1 MVERNG
7 DAPSE
12 ESVARRLKACVAACE
27 GIPTEALE
35 SGVIL
40 RLVVA
45 CVHLEDARVR
55 EIIAAMAYQR
65 PGEGKATNGPPA
77 QDAGKPRRRY
87 GPPLQT

>member
-12 ESVARRLKACVAACE
+12 ESVARRLKACVAACD

-45 CVHLEDARVR
+45 CVHLEDIRVR

-65 PGEGKATNGPPA
+65 PGEQKTT
-77 QDAGKPRRRY
+77 DASLADTRKPRRRY

>member
-1 MVERNG
+1 MAERNG
-7 DAPSE
+7 DAASE
-12 ESVARRLKACVAACE
+12 ELVARRLNACVAACE

-55 EIIAAMAYQR
+55 EIIAAMAYHR
-65 PGEGKATNGPPA
+65 PVKTINA
-77 QDAGKPRRRY
+77 DAGAKPRRRY

>member
-7 DAPSE
+7 DAASE
-12 ESVARRLKACVAACE
+12 ELVARRLKACVVACE

-45 CVHLEDARVR
+45 CVHLDDTRVR

-65 PGEGKATNGPPA
+65 PAERKTKNAPPA
-77 QDAGKPRRRY
+77 NAGKPRRRY